1 MTQRVK
7 PASPRAHR
15 SASDRSSRRS
25 LYLNIAF
32 VTIIVLAAALLL
44 GAAFA
49 SYAGAHWAEVANVNG
64 ISINQDQAT
73 AAANVNL
80 FRITEQVSQLHD
92 DLSAGRISQADFD
105 TQNASL
111 SQAEQDVSSGTVD
124 AMVDDELQRQ
134 LAAQKGI
141 TITDAQIDA
150 QVTADATSPELRH
163 LQFIVVSPTGG
174 SDATAAAKAQAQHT
188 AESALAEL
196 KSGTDFADVAKQFST
211 DTSASTGG
219 DAGWIRVNT
228 ASQDTNLVA
237 AAFKLPLNGL
247 TDVVT
252 GTDGSYQIGKV
263 TGIAPAT
270 TDPNYIQ
277 RMKDAG
283 VSLDAYRA
291 STKAILTDKA
301 LSARVTSDAVS
312 TPSVQRE
319 VSQIKIDTSSYTGP
333 GEQVMASHILYTPGG
348 ADPSTATPAPSD
360 DPGWDFA
367 KAQAEATYN
376 KLKPLV
382 GTPQLATE
390 FAAIAKTDSKDSGS
404 AVDGGQ
410 LPWYDAGSG
419 LDSAFAAAV
428 FAPTVKAGD
437 LLPPVRSQFGW
448 HVIMVD
454 AVRQAPADRAAAI
467 QKQAAAPGAD
477 FAALAKANS
486 DGTEAAQGGDLGW
499 IAPNQVDAATEAAI
513 FAAPVGSVSQVVTLS
528 DGLYIFKVNQ
538 QQSRLPDAS
547 QISILK
553 DFGVH
558 QLVCGPEGQGHDYRS
573 GRHASLD
580 RPVELGV
587 HA

>member
-49 SYAGAHWAEVANVNG
+49 SYAGAHWAEVASVNG

-150 QVTADATSPELRH
+150 QVTADATSPESRH

-348 ADPSTATPAPSD
+348 ADPSTATPGPVRRSGLGTSPRPRRRQPITSSSRSSGRPSWRPSSRRSPRPTARTRVRPSMAASSPGTTRARASTAPS
-360 DPGWDFA
+360 PRRSSPRRSRR
-367 KAQAEATYN
+367 ATCCR
-376 KLKPLV
+376 P
-382 GTPQLATE
+382 
-390 FAAIAKTDSKDSGS
+390 S
-404 AVDGGQ
+404 
-410 LPWYDAGSG
+410 
-419 LDSAFAAAV
+419 
-428 FAPTVKAGD
+428 
-437 LLPPVRSQFGW
+437 RSQFGW
-448 HVIMVD
+448 HVIMID
-454 AVRQAPADRAAAI
+454 AVRQAPADRAAAHPE
-467 QKQAAAPGAD
+467 AGSRGRRRLRGA
-477 FAALAKANS
+477 
-486 DGTEAAQGGDLGW
+486 
-499 IAPNQVDAATEAAI
+499 
-513 FAAPVGSVSQVVTLS
+513 
-528 DGLYIFKVNQ
+528 
-538 QQSRLPDAS
+538 
-547 QISILK
+547 
-553 DFGVH
+553 
-558 QLVCGPEGQGHDYRS
+558 GQGQLGRYRGGP
-573 GRHASLD
+573 GRRSRLD
-580 RPVELGV
+580 RPQSGRRRNRGRRSSPRRSV
-587 HA
+587 ASARS